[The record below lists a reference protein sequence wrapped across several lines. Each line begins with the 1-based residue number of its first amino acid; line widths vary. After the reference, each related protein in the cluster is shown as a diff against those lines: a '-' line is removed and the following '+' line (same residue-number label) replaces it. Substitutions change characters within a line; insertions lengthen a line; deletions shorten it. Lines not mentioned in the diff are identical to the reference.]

1 MQDYLKGLNKQ
12 QLKATTTTSKYT
24 RVVAGAGSGKT
35 RVLTS
40 RIVFLIKEFGIDPKK
55 ILAITFT
62 NKAANEMKQRIEKQL
77 DGTSLGAHIST
88 IHSFAVKFLRNEI
101 KRVNYP
107 SNFQILDGDDQKS
120 IINEAY
126 KLYDL
131 DKKEFNVN
139 MVLDYI
145 SNNKVAGISYEIA
158 LERAYSYYYETLAKV
173 YKYYTERCHQMYG
186 LDFDDLLLFTNRI
199 LKAYPKVRDKWQKR
213 YEYILVDEFQDIDN
227 VQYEM
232 IKLLC
237 NESTSVF
244 VVGDPDQTI
253 YTWRGA
259 DVNIIMDFEKNFEK
273 TETIILNQN
282 YRSTKNILNG
292 ANSLISYNKN
302 RVEKELFTENQEGKK
317 IVHFTAANDDLEAE
331 FVVKT
336 IFDLEKKGVE
346 YNDIVILYRSSYLSR
361 AIEKQLM
368 SVKIPYILYGGVRF
382 FDRAEIKDM
391 LSYLRMLTTQDDL
404 SFKRIVNTPK
414 RGIGK
419 KTVDDLFD
427 VARSNRVT
435 MIEAIDLFEGPAKKK
450 LLAFKEM
457 VEDWN
462 KRAKKMNVE
471 EIFQMLFDESD
482 YRTTLELSKD
492 PFDGERLENVKE
504 LMNDIITYKNN
515 NPSSTLDEYLNNVTL
530 YSDIQADKSGR
541 FVSLMTIH
549 AAKGL
554 EFDNVFIIGM
564 SEYVFPSAKT
574 LDEGITG
581 LEEERRLAYVAYTR
595 AKERLYLTDNQ
606 GYSYA
611 ASTAKQTS
619 RFVKEIDEQYV
630 QQLGLA
636 SYTPNIET
644 EKIFNPDVSFTITK
658 KSNIKTKYKPAD
670 IVVHDYFGEGEVI
683 SVENNLYA
691 KIAFGYPHM
700 VRTIVINTPKLRK
713 KGE

>member
-1 MQDYLKGLNKQ
+1 MQDFLKGLNKQ
-12 QLKATTTTSKYT
+12 QLKATTTTSKYV

-88 IHSFAVKFLRNEI
+88 IHSFAVRFLRSEI
-101 KRVNYP
+101 KRVDYP

-120 IINEAY
+120 ILNEAY
-126 KLYDL
+126 KLFGI
-131 DKKEFNVN
+131 DKKDFNVKST
-139 MVLDYI
+139 LDYI
-145 SNNKVAGISYEIA
+145 ASNKVAGITSEVA
-158 LERAYSYYYETLAKV
+158 MQRAYSHYYEMLAKI
-173 YKYYTERCHQMYG
+173 YKYYLERCHQMYG

-199 LKAYPKVRDKWQKR
+199 LKQNSDVRKKWQNR
-213 YEYILVDEFQDIDN
+213 FEYILVDEFQDIDN

-232 IKLLC
+232 IELLC

-259 DVNIIMDFEKNFEK
+259 NINIIMDFEKNFEG
-273 TETIILNQN
+273 TETIYLNQN
-282 YRSTKNILNG
+282 YRSTQNILNG
-292 ANSLISYNKN
+292 ANSVIAYNKN
-302 RVEKELFTENQEGKK
+302 RLEKELFTENIPGQK
-317 IVHFTAANDDLEAE
+317 IVHFTAASDDLEAE
-331 FVVKT
+331 YVVSK
-336 IFDLEKKGVE
+336 IFELERQNVE
-346 YNDIVILYRSSYLSR
+346 YNDIAILYRSAYLSR

-368 SVKIPYILYGGVRF
+368 NVKIPYILYGGVRF
-382 FDRAEIKDM
+382 YDRAEIKDM

-427 VARSNRVT
+427 VARNNRVR
-435 MIEAIDLFEGPAKKK
+435 MIDAIDMFEGPARKK

-457 VEDWN
+457 VADWN
-462 KRAKKMNVE
+462 KRAEKMGVE
-471 EIFQMLFDESD
+471 AMFQMLFEESD
-482 YRTTLELSKD
+482 YRTALELSKD
-492 PFDGERLENVKE
+492 PYDAERLENVKE
-504 LMNDIITYKNN
+504 LMTDIANFEKKN
-515 NPSSTLDEYLNNVTL
+515 PEGSLDDYLSEVSL
-530 YSDIQADKSGR
+530 YTDVQADRSGR

-549 AAKGL
+549 GAKGL

-564 SEYVFPSAKT
+564 SENVFPSVKT
-574 LDEGITG
+574 LEEGIMG

-595 AKERLYLTDNQ
+595 AKKRLYLTDNM
-606 GYSYA
+606 GFSYIT
-611 ASTAKQTS
+611 STSKETS
-619 RFVKEIDEQYV
+619 RFVKEIDEQFIQKSGY
-630 QQLGLA
+630 A
-636 SYTPNIET
+636 SYTPVIET
-644 EKIFNPDVSFTITK
+644 EKVYNPDVSFTITK

-691 KIAFGYPHM
+691 KIAFEYPHM
-700 VRTIVINTPKLRK
+700 VKTIVINTPKLRK

>member
-12 QLKATTTTSKYT
+12 QLKATTTTSKYV

-62 NKAANEMKQRIEKQL
+62 NKAANEMKQRIERQL

-88 IHSFAVKFLRNEI
+88 IHSFAVKFLRSEI

-120 IINEAY
+120 ILNEAY
-126 KLYDL
+126 KLFEI
-131 DKKEFNVN
+131 DKKDFNVN
-139 MVLDYI
+139 ATLDYI
-145 SNNKVAGISYEIA
+145 SNNKVAGITYEA
-158 LERAYSYYYETLAKV
+158 AMQRAYSYYYEMLAKI
-173 YKYYTERCHQMYG
+173 YKYYLERCHQMYG

-199 LKAYPKVRDKWQKR
+199 LKANPDVRSRWQKR
-213 YEYILVDEFQDIDN
+213 FEYILVDEFQDIDN

-232 IKLLC
+232 IELLC
-237 NESTSVF
+237 NESTNVF

-259 DVNIIMDFEKNFEK
+259 NINIIMDFEKNFEG
-273 TETIILNQN
+273 TETIYLNQN
-282 YRSTKNILNG
+282 YRSTQNILNG
-292 ANSLISYNKN
+292 ANSLIAYNKN
-302 RVEKELFTENQEGKK
+302 RLKKDLFTENSLGQK
-317 IVHFTAANDDLEAE
+317 IVHFTAASDDLEAE
-331 FVVKT
+331 YVVSK
-336 IFDLEKKGVE
+336 IFALEKEGVE
-346 YNDIVILYRSSYLSR
+346 YNDIAILYRSSYLSR

-368 SVKIPYILYGGVRF
+368 NVKIPYILYGGVRF
-382 FDRAEIKDM
+382 YDRAEIKDM

-427 VARSNRVT
+427 IARSNRVK
-435 MIEAIDLFEGPAKKK
+435 MIDAIDLFEGPARKK
-450 LLAFKEM
+450 LMAFKEM

-462 KRAKKMNVE
+462 RKAEKMNVE
-471 EIFQMLFDESD
+471 EMFQMLFEESD
-482 YRTTLELSKD
+482 YRYTLETSKD
-492 PFDGERLENVKE
+492 PFDAERLENVKE
-504 LMNDIITYKNN
+504 LMNDIVTYKNE
-515 NPSSTLDEYLNNVTL
+515 NPEATLDDYLNNVSL
-530 YSDIQADKSGR
+530 YTDIQADRSGR

-549 AAKGL
+549 GAKGL

-595 AKERLYLTDNQ
+595 AKKRLYLTDNM
-606 GYSYA
+606 GYSFT
-611 ASTAKQTS
+611 TAMSKETS
-619 RFVKEIDEQYV
+619 RFVKEIDDQYI
-630 QQLGLA
+630 QKSGYA
-636 SYTPNIET
+636 SYNPIRET
-644 EKIFNPDVSFTITK
+644 EKVFNPDVSFTITK
-658 KSNIKTKYKPAD
+658 KSKIKTKYKPGD
-670 IVVHDYFGEGEVI
+670 IVIHEYFGEGEVI
-683 SVENNLYA
+683 SVENNLFA
-691 KIAFGYPHM
+691 KIAFEYPHM
-700 VRTIVINTPKLRK
+700 VKTIVINTPKLYK